1 MTANAIATFLLVP
14 PVNLLLLALAG
25 LVLRQY
31 RAGRILCGVGLTGL
45 LLLALPLTSHML
57 MLGTEDFAA
66 PSAGAPAPSAIVILG
81 GDESRIGSTPAAID
95 VGAQSLERLRAGA
108 VLQRAT
114 RLPVLVSG
122 GVTGP
127 GQPPLASAMAHS
139 LEADFAVPVRWRE
152 SASRDTWENAR
163 DSAAILH
170 AAGIDSVFLVTHAW
184 HMRRALIAFR
194 RFGLEARP
202 VPVPFSRLLHIDLG
216 SFVPRAASWV
226 DSYQALHE
234 WVGCA
239 WYALRARW

>member
-1 MTANAIATFLLVP
+1 MLVNAIAAFLLVP

-25 LVLRQY
+25 FVLRRY
-31 RAGRILCGVGLTGL
+31 RAGRILCGVGLAGL
-45 LLLALPLTSHML
+45 LLLALPLTSHVL
-57 MLGTEDFAA
+57 MLGAEDFAA
-66 PSAGAPAPSAIVILG
+66 PPAGAPAPSAIVILG
-81 GDESRIGSTPAAID
+81 GDESHIGDTLAAID
-95 VGAQSLERLRAGA
+95 VGAQSLERLRTGA
-108 VLQRAT
+108 ALQRAT

-127 GQPPLASAMAHS
+127 DQPPLASVMARN
-139 LEADFAVPVRWRE
+139 LEADFAVPVRWQE

-170 AAGIDSVFLVTHAW
+170 AAGIGSVFLVTHAW

-202 VPVPFSRLLHIDLG
+202 APVPFSRLLHIDPG
-216 SFVPRAASWV
+216 SFVPRASSWV

-234 WVGCA
+234 WVGCI